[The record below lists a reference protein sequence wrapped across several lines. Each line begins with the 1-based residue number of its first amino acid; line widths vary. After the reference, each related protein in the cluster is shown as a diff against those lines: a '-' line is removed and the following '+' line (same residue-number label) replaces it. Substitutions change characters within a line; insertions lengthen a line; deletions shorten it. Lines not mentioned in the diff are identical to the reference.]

1 MTHVHPLALQQK
13 MTKKIKKKVTSTG
26 KVFRTLEF
34 EHTVDENAQYCILEE
49 NTLADPYIVK
59 CKPII

>member
-1 MTHVHPLALQQK
+1 MTHVHSLTLQQK
-13 MTKKIKKKVTSTG
+13 WQKKKTISIG

-34 EHTVDENAQYCILEE
+34 EYTVDENAKYCSLEE